1 MENITQLP
9 DQYRARSIELLAP
22 LGMLDAAHRKLNLT
36 LDRIPSA
43 YYGTWPRDLAWG
55 VDSCVAASRLLLAG
69 QLVAAA
75 TIARQQLER
84 WTAIMAPVV
93 DVHNRADEGIQD
105 FIARAWTAYA
115 ERGDGSMPDP
125 GKMAESLDEVDS
137 LDDGFAINAQEPD
150 DDHEHVFLSNGEEVC
165 PAITYGI
172 LSEIMH
178 ARLCEGGLWWEA
190 AELLDR
196 FNVPDVA
203 HSAVS
208 VIADA
213 LSLSLIQIRYMTAA
227 ALFREGLHSD
237 ALGLID
243 RRIWLDRYS
252 PPTMDDE
259 DLPPEASSY
268 PLAAVLPTLQAVM
281 PLAPGEGLAECN
293 VRYLAGQR
301 ARYQS
306 LAFGIR
312 PEGRLYRDD
321 EFATLAFTAHRHA
334 SARFALRAMEV
345 ECEQLG
351 DKFDVEALTSRGTDY
366 VIIAELAGVAALW
379 TRQSP
384 ALSTASAPL
393 ALVSSTLRSAYW
405 LWLEDDDRAMAS
417 LRCTLEQIA
426 TVRVIRMKPDKA
438 VELASRYSKP
448 QRWIEAAGWKRLAA
462 LNRALGE
469 YAHAHKDP
477 NWAGAR
483 NLLKELQLD
492 ANGENAIYTARGHA
506 LELLATLVARETIS
520 ILSLHSEEVAKVAFT
535 LVSNYSG
542 IDPSD
547 AALDAIMNNS
557 HRHRTRPLA

>member
-1 MENITQLP
+1 
-9 DQYRARSIELLAP
+9 
-22 LGMLDAAHRKLNLT
+22 
-36 LDRIPSA
+36 
-43 YYGTWPRDLAWG
+43 
-55 VDSCVAASRLLLAG
+55 
-69 QLVAAA
+69 
-75 TIARQQLER
+75 
-84 WTAIMAPVV
+84 MAPVV

-268 PLAAVLPTLQAVM
+268 PLAQ
-281 PLAPGEGLAECN
+281 CC
-293 VRYLAGQR
+293 R
-301 ARYQS
+301 
-306 LAFGIR
+306 
-312 PEGRLYRDD
+312 
-321 EFATLAFTAHRHA
+321 
-334 SARFALRAMEV
+334 RFKL
-345 ECEQLG
+345 
-351 DKFDVEALTSRGTDY
+351 
-366 VIIAELAGVAALW
+366 
-379 TRQSP
+379 
-384 ALSTASAPL
+384 
-393 ALVSSTLRSAYW
+393 
-405 LWLEDDDRAMAS
+405 
-417 LRCTLEQIA
+417 
-426 TVRVIRMKPDKA
+426 
-438 VELASRYSKP
+438 
-448 QRWIEAAGWKRLAA
+448 
-462 LNRALGE
+462 
-469 YAHAHKDP
+469 
-477 NWAGAR
+477 
-483 NLLKELQLD
+483 
-492 ANGENAIYTARGHA
+492 
-506 LELLATLVARETIS
+506 
-520 ILSLHSEEVAKVAFT
+520 
-535 LVSNYSG
+535 
-542 IDPSD
+542 
-547 AALDAIMNNS
+547 
-557 HRHRTRPLA
+557 